1 MAIQQKKSTSFYV
14 KWIVNFLI
22 PIVIALIPTTDA
34 FTAPIKWFLVIS
46 VFAIIL
52 IATEN
57 VPLLAVTI
65 GLPVCYVVFL
75 KVPATVAYQPWSLEI
90 PWLILGG
97 FILTVALQKSG
108 LLQRIAYRCI
118 LLFGG
123 RFRGILYGMA
133 LVGTICS
140 LIISDVAAKAILLG
154 ALALGICN
162 ALELKLGSRA
172 ASAVGMAALA
182 SALGPSY
189 LFYTGSTGNLV
200 PFGIAET
207 AGVAVPTWGEYLVHM
222 FIPQLIYVIL
232 TVLVIDIFFKPDQT
246 IQSKDYFKKE
256 LASFGKMKLDE
267 KKILGICLVLIVLI
281 ATSSFHGVSIGWLF
295 VFAAIVLM
303 LPGFRLFQPEE
314 DVKKINFSFVLFVVT
329 CLSIGVV
336 SVHLGV
342 GEFIANSLYSL
353 LSDSLFKMIGG
364 VWAMGFTVNFAL
376 TPLAAYSAFTAPI
389 VDMAVA
395 SGINPVPVLYAFIHA
410 LEQVVFPYEYAPVLI
425 IYGYGMST
433 FGRFAKYNIMR
444 AVLSLVCIF
453 AIFLPYWHLIG
464 LL

>member
-1 MAIQQKKSTSFYV
+1 METKTRSASFYI
-14 KWIVNFLI
+14 KWVVNFLI
-22 PIVIALIPTTDA
+22 PIVIALIPCNES
-34 FTAPIKWFLVIS
+34 FTSTIKWFLVIS
-46 VFAIIL
+46 IFAIIL

-57 VPLLAVTI
+57 VPLLAVTM

-75 KVPATVAYQPWSLEI
+75 KVPAAVAYQPWSLEI

-108 LLQRIAYRCI
+108 LLKRIAYRCI

-162 ALELKLGSRA
+162 ALDLKMGGRA
-172 ASAVGMAALA
+172 ASAVAMSALA

-200 PFGIAET
+200 PFGVA
-207 AGVAVPTWGEYLVHM
+207 AASGVATPGWGEYLVHM
-222 FIPQLIYVIL
+222 FVPQLIYVFL
-232 TVLVIDIFFKPDQT
+232 TILVIDLFFKPDQA
-246 IQSKDYFKKE
+246 IHSKDYFKQE
-256 LASFGKMKLDE
+256 LASFGKMKKDE
-267 KKILGICLVLIVLI
+267 VKILAICFVLIVLI
-281 ATSSFHGVSIGWLF
+281 ATSSLHGVSIGWLF

-303 LPGFRLFQPEE
+303 LPGFRLFVPQE
-314 DVKKINFSFVLFVVT
+314 DIQKINFTFVLFVVT

-336 SVHLGV
+336 SVNLGV
-342 GEFIANSLYSL
+342 GAFIANSLYSL
-353 LSDSLFKMIGG
+353 LSGSLYTMLGG
-364 VWAMGFTVNFAL
+364 VWAMGFVTNFAL

-389 VDMAVA
+389 VEMATA
-395 SGINPVPVLYAFIHA
+395 AGINPVPVLYAFIHS
-410 LEQVVFPYEYAPVLI
+410 LEQVVFPYEYAPVLVVF
-425 IYGYGMST
+425 GYGMAS
-433 FGRFAKYNIMR
+433 FGRFAKYNIIR
-444 AVLSLVCIF
+444 AVLSIVCIF
-453 AIFLPYWHLIG
+453 VVFLPYWHLIG